1 MISRKGQQTDFQY
14 RNQKKIIR
22 NQQRSLEITII
33 VSRDWEWFLWFLMI
47 SNWFLVLEISL
58 FPLLFYPVLENLVKR
73 ILLFSSDIMRLRLVN
88 DSSLYYSYTSHLIW
102 IHEKQVI
109 MKDGRND
116 IGNRNDLRIWL
127 VINQS
132 YSEVVSVFIIISSTF
147 YYYPW
152 KTSRNFF

>member
-127 VINQS
+127 VNNQS